1 MGKRKKILIRMA
13 AVFLIPCFM
22 QCQLAFAAA
31 LQQQSADLATASEN
45 EAASA
50 GESGA
55 DLSDTESQQSEVAD
69 QSDQSSDTSD
79 PNRGEQSDELTEVK
93 EDGNG
98 GDSSGGSA
106 DQKEDGSLDGSSDQ
120 EEGSQSADV
129 SDQNMDEQILD
140 GSQGNDEYQEDIE
153 DDDDWADGDDEW
165 TDAWTAADDDRYDG
179 DGEWADDRDKMNE
192 AEISGADSEPYAG
205 ESVYTAKSTASGTTS
220 NDNYEQLDQNY
231 QTGAGVGNDIFL
243 ILAVLCGIMAIG
255 LAAGKSIRKN

>member
-79 PNRGEQSDELTEVK
+79 PNGGEQSDELTEVK

-98 GDSSGGSA
+98 GDSSGGSS
-106 DQKEDGSLDGSSDQ
+106 DQKEDGSLDGSFDQ
-120 EEGSQSADV
+120 KEGSQSADV

-140 GSQGNDEYQEDIE
+140 ESQGNDEYQEDIE